1 MNDYDFMQWI
11 AIARRN
17 PISVACAVVCL
28 FCGLVCWYVASNMK
42 WLDLEHKQLMQD
54 SDLAQASLI
63 SGPSVKQERL
73 AALVVTRQIEDNLVI
88 EDNLAENLQ
97 YFYKIED
104 RTKCHMLE
112 LRPLNS
118 TIPDSRSLFRRV
130 PFSIRVT
137 GTYEQVVG
145 FLYGIETG
153 PRLANIT
160 SLSVRRREPASLTVV
175 LDMNVEQLGKK

>member
-1 MNDYDFMQWI
+1 VDCHCKAQPDQRRLRGRLPLLRPRLLVRGQQHEV
-11 AIARRN
+11 ARLG
-17 PISVACAVVCL
+17 A
-28 FCGLVCWYVASNMK
+28 
-42 WLDLEHKQLMQD
+42 QD